1 MKTPLHRTLIAGG
14 LALSIG
20 GGIIVASAATLG
32 GLTADNLGADNTLLD
47 SCNDGGLSIAYGN
60 TYDPTGQRFV
70 VANAV
75 ISSIDPGCVG
85 QVMNV
90 QLTGTDGT
98 ALSASTPLT
107 LTNAVSQTVTFSTP
121 AASEAV
127 EGAAIVITG

>member
-60 TYDPTGQRFV
+60 TYDPTGQQFV

-107 LTNAVSQTVTFSTP
+107 LTNAVSQTVTFSAP